1 VAFFVW
7 GATVAVFALIN
18 QYVSINSVDLSNHV
32 KNAKL
37 TLDVENLDTTAQ
49 QSGGWKAFIGGL
61 KSGTLALE
69 FEDDEAAG
77 SVDATLWSALGT
89 VVTFEV
95 RADAGARVGHQPRVH
110 RLDSRHRYRGRRQAR
125 RAGRQV
131 GLLPDQRHGPPPDVV
146 SRIEGRDELRRVAAH
161 LRQPTA
167 S

>member
-95 RADAGARVGHQPRVH
+95 RADAGARSATNPGYTGSILVTGTEVGGK
-110 RLDSRHRYRGRRQAR
+110 LGEL
-125 RAGRQV
+125 AGKS
-131 GLLPDQRHGPPPDVV
+131 V
-146 SRIEGRDELRRVAAH
+146 SYPTSGTV
-161 LRQPTA
+161 LRQT